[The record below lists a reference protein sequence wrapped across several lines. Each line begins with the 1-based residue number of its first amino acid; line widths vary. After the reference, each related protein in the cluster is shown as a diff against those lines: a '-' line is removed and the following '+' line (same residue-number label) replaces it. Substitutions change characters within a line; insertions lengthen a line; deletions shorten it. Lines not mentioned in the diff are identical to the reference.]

1 MKSLCLEHF
10 QHYLR
15 CFSLLCVD
23 GGITWSSVKH
33 LHTKALVPSVRVL
46 VISGVGENYL
56 FCS

>member
-1 MKSLCLEHF
+1 MKSPCLEHF
-10 QHYLR
+10 QHYLC

-23 GGITWSSVKH
+23 GRITWSSIKH
-33 LHTKALVPSVRVL
+33 LHTKALVPSVRVV